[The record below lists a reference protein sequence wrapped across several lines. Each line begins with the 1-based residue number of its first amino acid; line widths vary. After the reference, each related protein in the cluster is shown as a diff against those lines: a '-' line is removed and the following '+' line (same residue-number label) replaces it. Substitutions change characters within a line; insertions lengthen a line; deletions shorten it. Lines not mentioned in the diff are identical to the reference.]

1 MQIFLKS
8 GDIILANIEELC
20 MGCMRKIDDAE
31 QCPHCGF
38 KKDSEQ
44 PEMYLPIRT
53 TIGGRYLVGAAID
66 HNGDG
71 TSYMGWDLSTQIPV
85 VVREYMPDS
94 ISIRSE
100 NRYDIIVKKGEEQTY
115 INLMTEYIKLW
126 SHLLDISRYSAMI
139 DVYDIVEENNTVY
152 AICEYVDGITLREF
166 LLRTPTGYISWEK
179 ARSLF
184 MPVLSTIGNL
194 HAAGIVHRG
203 ISPVTLILDSN
214 GKLRVTGFSIAE
226 VRTVRSPL
234 EPQLFPGYAAI
245 EQYSMDD
252 QQGPWTDV
260 YAFAAVLY
268 RALIGSDPIDAKS
281 RITNDR
287 LMIPGRFAEQIPAY
301 VINGLINALQILPEI
316 RTQTAEQCRAELSA
330 APSATVSLEDDEL
343 FNRNSYSHR
352 NNSEDSDNGM
362 TIIADESDFADT
374 NENPN
379 PTTFASISEEQN
391 KEQLDLSTLYQ
402 PNENKKSK
410 GSSVA
415 TQVLIGALGVLV
427 AISLLLFVFTK
438 VGIIDFNFN
447 EETTQPSDI
456 YEYVEV
462 PNFAGRAYDT
472 IKSSSEFT
480 KHFVFSVTYDYSDT
494 VEDGYIIS
502 QDIEPYSKVTSGTVI
517 KVTVSKGIEQIELVN
532 VEGMTYDE
540 AVKLL
545 TDIGFDV
552 EKDTRVQENDGSH
565 IANTVYKMSPSTTTG
580 RTYDKGTK
588 VILTVWDEEE
598 TTTAAP
604 IYIPDITIVAEEEV
618 TES

>member
-1 MQIFLKS
+1 MKS
-8 GDIILANIEELC
+8 GDIILANTEELC
-20 MGCMRKIDDAE
+20 MGCMRIIGDIE

-38 KKDSEQ
+38 KKDSKQ
-44 PEMYLPIRT
+44 SEMYLPIRT

-71 TSYMGWDLSTQIPV
+71 TSYMGWDLSAQIPV
-85 VVREYMPDS
+85 VIREYMPDS
-94 ISIRSE
+94 ISIRAE

-115 INLMTEYIKLW
+115 ITLMTEYIRLW

-152 AICEYVDGITLREF
+152 AIHEYVDGITLREF

-203 ISPVTLILDSN
+203 ISPVTLVLDSN

-226 VRTVRSPL
+226 ARTVRSPL

-301 VINGLINALQILPEI
+301 VINGLINALQILPEA
-316 RTQTAEQCRAELSA
+316 RTQTVEQCRAELSA
-330 APSATVSLEDDEL
+330 APSATVSIEDDEL
-343 FNRNSYSHR
+343 FNQNSYSQR
-352 NNSEDSDNGM
+352 NDPIDSDNGM
-362 TIIADESDFADT
+362 TIIAGEDDFPDA
-374 NENPN
+374 NEKLN
-379 PTTFASISEEQN
+379 PTSFTSISEEQSS
-391 KEQLDLSTLYQ
+391 EQLDLSSLYQ
-402 PNENKKSK
+402 PTESKKNK

-415 TQVLIGALGVLV
+415 TQVLIGAIGVLV

-438 VGIIDFNFN
+438 VGIIDFNFG
-447 EETTQPSDI
+447 EETTQPSDV
-456 YEYVEV
+456 YDYVEV
-462 PNFAGRAYDT
+462 PNFEGRSYDT

-480 KHFVFSVTYDYSDT
+480 KHFVFSITYDYSDT

-502 QDIEPYSKVTSGTVI
+502 QDIAPYSKVTSGTVI
-517 KVTVSKGIEQIELVN
+517 KITVSKGIEQIQLVN

-545 TDIGFDV
+545 TDKGFDV

-604 IYIPDITIVAEEEV
+604 IYIPEVTTVVTEEETV
-618 TES
+618 DEN